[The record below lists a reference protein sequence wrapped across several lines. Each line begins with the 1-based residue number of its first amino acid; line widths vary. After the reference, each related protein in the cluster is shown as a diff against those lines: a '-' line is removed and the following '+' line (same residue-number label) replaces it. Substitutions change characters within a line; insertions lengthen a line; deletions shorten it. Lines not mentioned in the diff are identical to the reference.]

1 MLKNL
6 THLSII
12 FLDSHLQDSTGPELA
27 TQFFAL
33 GNIYIYIYIYIYVAA
48 DIDHDVMIF
57 GVSGDTIAN
66 QQEFYSKAFCPP
78 LNDYFQKPISLL
90 NSHSCIY
97 IVLSSY
103 IYISIFK

>member
-33 GNIYIYIYIYIYVAA
+33 GNIYIYIYIYMYIYIYVAG
-48 DIDHDVMIF
+48 DIDHDVIIF
-57 GVSGDTIAN
+57 GVSGDSIAD
-66 QQEFYSKAFCPP
+66 QQEFYSKASCPP
-78 LNDYFQKPISLL
+78 LNDYFQKPINFPNLFNKL
-90 NSHSCIY
+90 KHTVI
-97 IVLSSY
+97 
-103 IYISIFK
+103 